1 MRFLLCLLAAA
12 ALASP
17 AHAEIYKWVD
27 RDGKIHYSDS
37 PPSKGA
43 RVIAIQDRLSIYSP
57 EPAVAQALRA
67 PQAATPPSAALAD
80 RVAALERQR
89 QSERLARQS
98 SAPDLKAPTAYSAP
112 PARAARP
119 S

>member
-1 MRFLLCLLAAA
+1 MRFLLCLLAAAA

-37 PPSKGA
+37 PPAKGA
-43 RVIAIQDRLSIYSP
+43 RLIAIQDRLSIYSP
-57 EPAVAQALRA
+57 EPAVAQARRA
-67 PQAATPPSAALAD
+67 PQAATASAALAD
-80 RVAALERQR
+80 RVAALERR
-89 QSERLARQS
+89 LQSERLARES
-98 SAPDLKAPTAYSAP
+98 STPDLKAPAAYRAP